1 MAIQVIAGVTVEQT
15 TTIPHMNNSRPLAMS
30 LACAVRGVG
39 LVAIS
44 IVTHRLQA
52 ARIGRKLFSHVKF
65 QTPKEKQ

>member
-1 MAIQVIAGVTVEQT
+1 
-15 TTIPHMNNSRPLAMS
+15 MS

-39 LVAIS
+39 LVEIS

-52 ARIGRKLFSHVKF
+52 ARIGRKLSHVKF